1 MAITYRLV
9 KGSSLTH
16 LEMDD
21 NFRSVIY
28 SSSIRDDGDTLRL
41 HYDTVTQGANSY
53 VDIAI
58 GMNDSGS
65 VSIIGNDLGN
75 VITATGNTGSF
86 QGETNFNFLN
96 NKLTITGSGASI
108 SINDQEGNMFIGL
121 LAGYSA
127 TGSSNNIGIGDNAS
141 RNIEGTYNTTLGINS
156 LQNATTSDENV
167 VIGNNALQTLSS
179 GDSNT
184 ALGASTGINNS
195 SGDKNVYI
203 GYAAGPSSSVS
214 ENDKLYINTVASDT
228 PLILGDFVTQ
238 QLEFAGGVTGSSF
251 TGSFVGDGSELTD
264 LYVPGLK
271 TVDDYIFTLQTPN
284 LYTIT
289 GSNAPSSSIIVTNLS
304 GDSFVHTPTEFGLP
318 NANEMFIED
327 TTMWIGYNWTYNV
340 YDSGS
345 IDSAYKIVRLEDV
358 TVDFDNST
366 LSYTVA
372 DNTYV
377 SSSAG
382 YFRQGSGNDISENY
396 IFLSSIGAGEADI
409 STGFQIARISK
420 YDFTDIE
427 IYQYPNN
434 ADLKRGDTLK
444 YYNGYIYV
452 QSQERYTNL
461 KITKIN
467 AYDLTDYS
475 TIITGTSGLTG
486 ASGVLEIYKNQIIT
500 TTGYLDTGILL
511 LKYTLDGQ
519 LVDSNTIIPPTGS
532 KEYDFNVPTT
542 STIKDNHLYI
552 TQLYSYTDVLKID
565 TDTLQLVDSLAIS
578 PTLMTYIASNI
589 AIGKD
594 GFLYAPA
601 FPRAAAPSGSYNPPR
616 LYKIDTTDLSFTEVF
631 TLISGSFG
639 SFTTK
644 NQILRD
650 LAKPFTYNFNGEYVG
665 DLQINGAVTG
675 SSFTGSFVGDGSE
688 LTGIDSEWDGS
699 YIGDAS
705 ITGSLTISGSGAILN
720 TQEIQYDTIHAAAG
734 HSTGRV
740 FWDAAA
746 NTLAADMLGS
756 DVTLQIGQETHLYA
770 KNTSGITLVNGTA
783 VRITG
788 ASGVNIEI
796 GPTLS
801 VTESISNT
809 TIDQDQIIGLV
820 TEDIANNGFGYVT
833 TKGAVRG
840 IDTSTFAAGD
850 ILYVS
855 HTVTGSYSTSKP
867 PSPFFTA
874 KVGIVEVSNPSN
886 GVILVSPSEP
896 LHLTDL
902 ANITG
907 SNVPAGISYLVH
919 DDTTNIISFTSELS
933 GSFSGSFAGDGSG
946 LTGVVSSSVP
956 YTTGSGTD
964 SIQSAFNQA
973 DAGGVISV
981 VAGGRN
987 NTIASTGE
995 ASYIGAGRG
1004 NTITGSYSAILA
1016 GTGSNS
1022 KGQGSIILGGSENL
1036 IEASGINSSILA
1048 GKGGTVNFNASSIVS
1063 GDNIQA
1069 ARKYTAHATSVY
1081 VTGSTA
1087 ELVGDF
1093 GGVLQL
1099 ARRETTPTLSGDYE
1113 GMIINSGSA
1122 TRSDL
1127 YFYSGT
1133 NDGWVKITV

>member
-179 GDSNT
+179 GDNNT

-251 TGSFVGDGSELTD
+251 TGSFVGDGSE
-264 LYVPGLK
+264 
-271 TVDDYIFTLQTPN
+271 I
-284 LYTIT
+284 
-289 GSNAPSSSIIVTNLS
+289 
-304 GDSFVHTPTEFGLP
+304 
-318 NANEMFIED
+318 
-327 TTMWIGYNWTYNV
+327 
-340 YDSGS
+340 
-345 IDSAYKIVRLEDV
+345 
-358 TVDFDNST
+358 
-366 LSYTVA
+366 
-372 DNTYV
+372 
-377 SSSAG
+377 
-382 YFRQGSGNDISENY
+382 
-396 IFLSSIGAGEADI
+396 
-409 STGFQIARISK
+409 
-420 YDFTDIE
+420 
-427 IYQYPNN
+427 
-434 ADLKRGDTLK
+434 
-444 YYNGYIYV
+444 
-452 QSQERYTNL
+452 
-461 KITKIN
+461 
-467 AYDLTDYS
+467 
-475 TIITGTSGLTG
+475 
-486 ASGVLEIYKNQIIT
+486 
-500 TTGYLDTGILL
+500 
-511 LKYTLDGQ
+511 
-519 LVDSNTIIPPTGS
+519 
-532 KEYDFNVPTT
+532 
-542 STIKDNHLYI
+542 
-552 TQLYSYTDVLKID
+552 
-565 TDTLQLVDSLAIS
+565 
-578 PTLMTYIASNI
+578 
-589 AIGKD
+589 
-594 GFLYAPA
+594 
-601 FPRAAAPSGSYNPPR
+601 
-616 LYKIDTTDLSFTEVF
+616 
-631 TLISGSFG
+631 
-639 SFTTK
+639 
-644 NQILRD
+644 
-650 LAKPFTYNFNGEYVG
+650 
-665 DLQINGAVTG
+665 
-675 SSFTGSFVGDGSE
+675 
-688 LTGIDSEWDGS
+688 TGIDSEWDGS

-720 TQEIQYDTIHAAAG
+720 TQEIQYDIVHAAAG

-756 DVTLQIGQETHLYA
+756 DVTLQIGQEMHLYA

-809 TIDQDQIIGLV
+809 TIDQDQIVGLV

-833 TKGAVRG
+833 TAGAVRG

-855 HTVTGSYSTSKP
+855 HTATGSYSTSKP

-919 DDTTNIISFTSELS
+919 DDTTKIISFTSELS

-1022 KGQGSIILGGSENL
+1022 KSQGSIILGGSENL
-1036 IEASGINSSILA
+1036 IEAGGINSSILA